1 MSGACVGLD
10 PNILV
15 YTGDSQDTYLCRPAQ
30 DIVRLAAE
38 SHRGVIALQT
48 VGEFYAAV
56 TRRGL
61 QSRDA
66 AAQQARDW
74 VRLFAV
80 VEPKTI
86 DAEDALASAAVGR
99 LSYWDGLLV
108 ATLRRAGC
116 TVLLTEDMQDGA
128 VHGGVAIRN
137 PFAGERLPAEIEAL
151 LG

>member
-1 MSGACVGLD
+1 MSEASVGLD
-10 PNILV
+10 TNVLV
-15 YTGDSQDTYLCRPAQ
+15 YTVDSQNAEKCRRAQ
-30 DIVRLAAE
+30 ELVRLTVATA
-38 SHRGVIALQT
+38 RGLVALQT

-74 VRLFAV
+74 LRLFPV
-80 VEPKTI
+80 VEARFV
-86 DAEDALASAAVGR
+86 DVDDALASAAAGR
-99 LSYWDGLLV
+99 TSYWDGMLL

-116 TVLLTEDMQDGA
+116 VALLTEDMQDGA
-128 VHGGVAIRN
+128 VHAGVTIRN
-137 PFAGERLPAEIEAL
+137 PFAGDRLPAEIDAL

>member
-1 MSGACVGLD
+1 
-10 PNILV
+10 V
-15 YTGDSQDTYLCRPAQ
+15 YTVDSQDANLCRRAQ

-38 SHRGVIALQT
+38 SDRCVIALQT

-74 VRLFAV
+74 VRLFPV
-80 VEPKTI
+80 VEPRMV
-86 DAEDALASAAVGR
+86 DAEDALAAAAVGR

-116 TVLLTEDMQDGA
+116 TALLTEDMQDGA
-128 VHGGVAIRN
+128 VHDGVTIRN

>member
-1 MSGACVGLD
+1 MSAASVGLD
-10 PNILV
+10 TTILV
-15 YTGDSQDTYLCRPAQ
+15 YTVDSQDAEMCRRAQ
-30 DIVRLAAE
+30 DIVRLAVEGA
-38 SHRGVIALQT
+38 RGLIALQT

-61 QSRDA
+61 QSRDE

-74 VRLFAV
+74 LRLLPV
-80 VEPKTI
+80 VEPRLA
-86 DAEDALASAAVGR
+86 DSEDALASAAAGR
-99 LSYWDGLLV
+99 LSYWDGMLL

-116 TVLLTEDMQDGA
+116 TTLLSEDMQDGA
-128 VHGGVAIRN
+128 IHGGVTIRN